1 MRHLLHKAICWY
13 LRRCAG
19 AFHCY
24 NYGETGRYVVL
35 MTDEQYHIH
44 QKSERVVR
52 EILISHGTW
61 GDGSNLDKLT
71 RSRCIELLSAS
82 DRRSNGRDQRPGF
95 ADS

>member
-24 NYGETGRYVVL
+24 NYGEAGRYVVL
-35 MTDEQYHIH
+35 MTDEQYHVH

-52 EILISHGTW
+52 EILIAHGMY

-71 RSRCIELLSAS
+71 RAKCLDLLQPL
-82 DRRSNGRDQRPGF
+82 DRRSNR
-95 ADS
+95 